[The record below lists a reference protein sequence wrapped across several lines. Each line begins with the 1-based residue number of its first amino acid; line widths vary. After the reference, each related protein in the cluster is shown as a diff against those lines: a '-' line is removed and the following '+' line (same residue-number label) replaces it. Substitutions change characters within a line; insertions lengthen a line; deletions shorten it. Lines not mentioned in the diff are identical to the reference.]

1 MEYLISFG
9 WVSTVKLLYNNVICW
24 DIFLQNKWNIIIKRL
39 DRKLESELPS
49 FFLISQEKSFGF
61 CLHDKAANTVYGTIQ
76 RLTCAS
82 LHKVPEYGYCL

>member
-1 MEYLISFG
+1 MGGGATLCAG
-9 WVSTVKLLYNNVICW
+9 WSDAHPLMN
-24 DIFLQNKWNIIIKRL
+24 
-39 DRKLESELPS
+39 EE
-49 FFLISQEKSFGF
+49 EKSFGF